1 MLAGRVPVAIKR
13 ATEPV
18 PVDEFYPEYT
28 TDDYT
33 AVLKSARRSERKKG
47 WTVEYHHRIPADHPR
62 IPALLRSPEDP
73 RTLVVH
79 QKVPALLWLP
89 QDPGA
94 RYTTTGSPRERRA
107 TPSLTRPRVN
117 ERVARPH
124 PPAGHRMASLADLI
138 AECGGD
144 DGLVPTAQSAHVA
157 PVPVPTAAPALPIVT
172 AGERD
177 TVAGAS
183 MLPYKRPAA
192 VHTPRSDEL
201 KAPAVGTSW
210 RWRVQRVGGDGA
222 ESGPNAIVQAFSLK
236 KGEYVRINC
245 SVHVQRADTGA
256 CRTEE
261 VAGQPSC
268 TFGGVYACRLSVGV
282 WPRSGG

>member
-1 MLAGRVPVAIKR
+1 
-13 ATEPV
+13 
-18 PVDEFYPEYT
+18 
-28 TDDYT
+28 
-33 AVLKSARRSERKKG
+33 
-47 WTVEYHHRIPADHPR
+47 
-62 IPALLRSPEDP
+62 
-73 RTLVVH
+73 
-79 QKVPALLWLP
+79 
-89 QDPGA
+89 
-94 RYTTTGSPRERRA
+94 
-107 TPSLTRPRVN
+107 
-117 ERVARPH
+117 
-124 PPAGHRMASLADLI
+124 MASLADLI

-201 KAPAVGTSW
+201 KPPAVGTSW

-236 KGEYVRINC
+236 KGKYMRINC
-245 SVHVQRADTGA
+245 SVHVQRADTQGRYA
-256 CRTEE
+256 HYNEPDNAQTVNAFLEQLKNHAVTLEHVE
-261 VAGQPSC
+261 VGK
-268 TFGGVYACRLSVGV
+268 GLVYE
-282 WPRSGG
+282 